1 MKAKG
6 GQMIKSMGGAS
17 WISGKGGRGKI
28 RKIIKDKLVKGGSE
42 RETNSFRVNTVLP
55 PHKTPFFL
63 HILAKGDNN
72 TENVMSL

>member
-28 RKIIKDKLVKGGSE
+28 RKIIKDKLARRGGGSQQDPVE
-42 RETNSFRVNTVLP
+42 VEVLCN
-55 PHKTPFFL
+55 FFS
-63 HILAKGDNN
+63 KGP
-72 TENVMSL
+72 TSIEIS